1 MLACVCT
8 LNQSESP
15 TLCIQGQGP
24 SKNLGGQVEGHSPA
38 CLSVHYERPSA
49 HPSSQATCPTCTRV
63 LGSSGGVGRAST
75 RPRADLPRTRAPG
88 ASARL
93 GHAFPGL
100 QKPVKQT
107 APRGP
112 RSGLS
117 AFLTQGD
124 WVIRPCGPFS
134 APTLHLSFPPFTILE
149 KAIFQKQSG

>member
-8 LNQSESP
+8 LSQSESP
-15 TLCIQGQGP
+15 ALCIQGQGP

-38 CLSVHYERPSA
+38 SLSVHCGRPNA
-49 HPSSQATCPTCTRV
+49 HPSSQATCLTHTRV
-63 LGSSGGVGRAST
+63 LGSSGGVGRTST
-75 RPRADLPRTRAPG
+75 RPRADLSRTRAPR

-117 AFLTQGD
+117 AFQTQGD
-124 WVIRPCGPFS
+124 WVIQTLPSLQCAYITSLFS
-134 APTLHLSFPPFTILE
+134 TIYHSGKGE
-149 KAIFQKQSG
+149 FQKQ